1 MKSYVWL
8 TFAFMGW
15 GYYEMSGGA
24 DFVPQ
29 ERVVAS
35 VEEPAVTPVETPEIV
50 ARAANAPTLLAVSAS
65 NVATPAPEIT
75 ETAEVAVA
83 PLPQADQVEEP
94 AVTEVVAIAPAVEE
108 KLDIR
113 AVGSS
118 RVNMRMG
125 PGTNFDVITTLDSGT
140 KLEILEVNPDG
151 WANVSTVDRGI
162 EGWMAERLLTAP
174 ET

>member
-24 DFVPQ
+24 DFVPEQ
-29 ERVVAS
+29 REIAQ
-35 VEEPAVTPVETPEIV
+35 VEEQAPDIV
-50 ARAANAPTLLAVSAS
+50 ARADTTSLLSISSSNIIAPPTPQDADLELAA
-65 NVATPAPEIT
+65 ATAAALDSIESDVV
-75 ETAEVAVA
+75 EV
-83 PLPQADQVEEP
+83 
-94 AVTEVVAIAPAVEE
+94 TAPAVEP

-113 AVGSS
+113 EVSGT

-125 PGTNFDVITTLDSGT
+125 PGTGFDVITTLDGGT
-140 KLEILEVNPDG
+140 KLEVLEVNADG

-162 EGWMAERLLTAP
+162 EGWMAERLLSTP
-174 ET
+174 DI

>member
-24 DFVPQ
+24 DFVPEQ
-29 ERVVAS
+29 REIAQ
-35 VEEPAVTPVETPEIV
+35 VEEQAPDIV
-50 ARAANAPTLLAVSAS
+50 ARADTTSLLSISSS
-65 NVATPAPEIT
+65 NIIATPTPQDADLELAAATAAALDSI
-75 ETAEVAVA
+75 EADVAEV
-83 PLPQADQVEEP
+83 
-94 AVTEVVAIAPAVEE
+94 TAPAVEP

-113 AVGSS
+113 EVSGT

-125 PGTNFDVITTLDSGT
+125 PGTGFDVITTLDGGT
-140 KLEILEVNPDG
+140 KLEVLEVNADG

-162 EGWMAERLLTAP
+162 EGWMAERLLSTP
-174 ET
+174 DI